1 MSKSVN
7 FIILI
12 ALASPLLSACAAQT
26 ATTPAPLPTQGG
38 NPYAPQPLDETMV
51 RADAEIVSS
60 EVLEA
65 KSLPPQI
72 SLLLSFRLA
81 TPCHQLR
88 VRINPPDSQNLINVE
103 IYGVVTKDMPCSM
116 MAILTPLETTV
127 NLGVY
132 PLGYYTVW
140 VNGQQ
145 VGEFN
150 SR

>member
-12 ALASPLLSACAAQT
+12 ALAGTLLSACAAQT
-26 ATTPAPLPTQGG
+26 ATTPVPLPTQGG
-38 NPYAPQPLDETMV
+38 NPYAPQPLDGTMM

-60 EVLEA
+60 EILVA

-72 SLLLSFRLA
+72 SLLVSFRLA

-88 VRINPPDSQNLINVE
+88 VSINPPDSQNRIHLE

-127 NLGVY
+127 SLGEY
-132 PLGYYTVW
+132 PSGHYTVW

-150 SR
+150 S